1 MASSSTPTP
10 VQFPQQFSIS
20 PPSPQS
26 PNSQPPSSPATPR
39 TRARASTNASVASA
53 TSRLRAASIKFMEAN
68 PPPGMWAAT
77 GSLTSKA
84 PTLPEIRRG
93 SFSHSGWNEAAQREA
108 DRQRKERRASES
120 EEGGRRWKLSRTA
133 SSQSGIN
140 VEAGNAVGAAAATKP
155 GIGRGKRKSSAG
167 TPGTGSEPFPSVREE
182 EMNMG
187 GQEAVTGDGIWH
199 TPVYDGSEKVEG
211 KVAED
216 SEPSSEASEKVPVPV
231 EVRTKRMQRQ
241 VCTLC
246 RFSSALVQHITP
258 TYIIHKSI

>member
-1 MASSSTPTP
+1 
-10 VQFPQQFSIS
+10 
-20 PPSPQS
+20 
-26 PNSQPPSSPATPR
+26 
-39 TRARASTNASVASA
+39 
-53 TSRLRAASIKFMEAN
+53 MEAN

-77 GSLTSKA
+77 GSLASKA

-93 SFSHSGWNEAAQREA
+93 SFSPSGWNEAAQREA
-108 DRQRKERRASES
+108 DRQRKERRASEI
-120 EEGGRRWKLSRTA
+120 EEGGRRWRLSRTA

-246 RFSSALVQHITP
+246 GFSSALV
-258 TYIIHKSI
+258 